1 MVEERIHT
9 TVLMSGGIDSV
20 ACAHL
25 LRSRGQLVS
34 GLFVDHG
41 QAAAYCEAKAVAAIE
56 GHLAL
61 PIQRISLSGVEPLGV
76 GELVGRNAFLIF
88 TAMFATRAR
97 PGLLVLGLHAG
108 TPYFDCS
115 EAFISAI
122 SKLVSEHTDGRVSVV
137 APFLTWTKRDV
148 FDYFCS
154 TEIPI
159 AITYSCEVGTEPPC
173 GMCASCRDRKV
184 LGC

>member
-1 MVEERIHT
+1 MVEERVHA
-9 TVLMSGGIDSV
+9 TVLMGGGIDSA

-25 LRSRGQLVS
+25 LRSRGLLVS

-61 PIQRISLSGVEPLGV
+61 PIQRISLSGGEPLGV

-108 TPYFDCS
+108 MSTP
-115 EAFISAI
+115 
-122 SKLVSEHTDGRVSVV
+122 
-137 APFLTWTKRDV
+137 
-148 FDYFCS
+148 
-154 TEIPI
+154 
-159 AITYSCEVGTEPPC
+159 VGN
-173 GMCASCRDRKV
+173 
-184 LGC
+184 